1 MRMANKWL
9 RDFERP
15 IFRLKNHEIKKTGQI
30 TFTELEESSLPKP
43 IIRIARE
50 VTWPSSKNE
59 LFTIFLI
66 LYIQGKVKRN
76 NGIACHLD

>member
-1 MRMANKWL
+1 MSYYRVIFIEFLMPNMRMANKWL

-30 TFTELEESSLPKP
+30 TFKELKEPSLPKP

-50 VTWPSSKNE
+50 VT
-59 LFTIFLI
+59 
-66 LYIQGKVKRN
+66 
-76 NGIACHLD
+76 